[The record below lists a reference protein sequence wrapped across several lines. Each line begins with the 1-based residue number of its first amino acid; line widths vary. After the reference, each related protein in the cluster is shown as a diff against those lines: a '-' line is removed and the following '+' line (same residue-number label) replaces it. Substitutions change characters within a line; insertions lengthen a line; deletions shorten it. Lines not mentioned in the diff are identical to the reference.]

1 MVYMWCV
8 AQFGTILQFKKREK
22 HPWRNVDFRKVA
34 GFKPATLLKLS
45 LLHGCFSGFLNCT
58 NGTKLRNASHI
69 IKSNRMCYLVYVP
82 QKQLSTAKRYEKRV
96 AGEYLNESKN
106 HLQWLWFEAVTSVNS
121 TTDSFL
127 GNVQGFPLD
136 D

>member
-1 MVYMWCV
+1 
-8 AQFGTILQFKKREK
+8 
-22 HPWRNVDFRKVA
+22 
-34 GFKPATLLKLS
+34 
-45 LLHGCFSGFLNCT
+45 
-58 NGTKLRNASHI
+58 
-69 IKSNRMCYLVYVP
+69 MCYLVYVP